1 MADWDVVSHE
11 PAPADDSGWDVATPP
26 TPIGAAM
33 VSSGPQLPQQG
44 QPWSDVALNFA
55 KHLPRSL
62 WNDVAVP
69 TWNAV
74 TNPQQTVPAM
84 ANLAAAT
91 LPPSANPDMAGG
103 AEGMTSNVGAAPDLA
118 AAREARLGEGQA
130 ARDAVVN
137 DYKEAYGGEEKFKKT
152 LSEHPA
158 RFLMDATLPFSL
170 APSVPGRVG
179 QVARLVDPVVAAG
192 KTTEV
197 AGDVARAAGAK
208 VFGRDVANA
217 GRAGLDN
224 NKAFGPN
231 FTGKAEL
238 TDVVKTAKSA
248 LSQIRQD
255 RGNAYRSG
263 MVDISKDRSILDFD
277 PIDEAVGK
285 ADSVAAFTPQGGV
298 GKVRLNPSAAETNK
312 QLATI
317 VNDWK
322 TLNPKSDIFKEV
334 PPEELTA
341 ANYHTPEGLDALKR
355 IVGDV
360 RSSSDV
366 GTPSFAAADRVYNA
380 IHGQIEA
387 QAPAYAKIMEG
398 YSKASDDVK
407 NIEKTLSL
415 GDKASKDTALRK
427 LQSTSRNNVNTN
439 YGARTKL
446 VDELAK
452 KEPDLPFA
460 LAGQALNSYPPRGL
474 VGKMTGSMGGL
485 AAGGHAMMNGLD
497 PHALMQLAYMAPLA
511 LAFSPKV
518 RGAVAYGG
526 GRAIGATRD
535 AAAAMGVNGETIG
548 SGVRGAYRANE
559 ANQGSPPQSNSI
571 EDILKRLNGVMPF
584 SLSGGR

>member
-11 PAPADDSGWDVATPP
+11 PAAADDSGWDVATPP

-33 VSSGPQLPQQG
+33 VSSGPQPPQQG
-44 QPWSDVALNFA
+44 QPWGDVALNFA

-74 TNPQQTVPAM
+74 TNPQQTLPAM
-84 ANLAAAT
+84 ANLAAGA

-103 AEGMTSNVGAAPDLA
+103 AEGMTSNVGAAPA
-118 AAREARLGEGQA
+118 MAEAREARLGEGQA

-208 VFGRDVANA
+208 VFGRDVAAA

-231 FTGKAEL
+231 FTGRAEPTAPVGL
-238 TDVVKTAKSA
+238 AKSA
-248 LSQIRQD
+248 LSQIQQD
-255 RGNAYRSG
+255 AGKAYRSG

-277 PIDEAVGK
+277 PIDKAVGK
-285 ADSVAAFTPQGGV
+285 ADQIAAFTPQGGT
-298 GKVRLNPSAAETNK
+298 GKVRLDPSAAETNN
-312 QLATI
+312 QLSAI

-322 TLNPKSDIFKEV
+322 TLNPKSDLFKEV

-360 RSSSDV
+360 WRSAEPGSSA
-366 GTPSFAAADRVYNA
+366 SAAGKRVYDA
-380 IHGQIEA
+380 IKGQIA
-387 QAPAYAKIMEG
+387 DQAPTYAKVMG
-398 YSKASDDVK
+398 DYADKADTLKEIS
-407 NIEKTLSL
+407 KTLSL
-415 GDKASKDTALRK
+415 GNKATADTALRK
-427 LQSTSRNNVNTN
+427 LLSSRRDGVNTN
-439 YGARTKL
+439 FGARAKL
-446 VDELAK
+446 VDQLAK

-460 LAGQALNSYPPRGL
+460 LAGQNLNSWAPRGL
-474 VGKMTGSMGGL
+474 AGKLMGSLGGL
-485 AAGGHAMMNGLD
+485 AAGGHAMMSGLD
-497 PHALMQLAYMAPLA
+497 PHALMQMAQLAPLA
-511 LAFSPKV
+511 LAMSPKV
-518 RGAVAYGG
+518 RGGLAYGG

-571 EDILKRLNGVMPF
+571 QDIIKRLQGVMPF